1 MRDSP
6 ADVIL
11 IPFHGSG
18 VPQSKTSVCRKRATF
33 WVDRL
38 LAVLR
43 KYFDDD
49 ERMAFLETVIQPDK
63 TPGLRQG
70 SPLSPLLLNLYL
82 HHTLDRP
89 TDRSCTTTKRHNA
102 QSW

>member
-1 MRDSP
+1 M
-6 ADVIL
+6 
-11 IPFHGSG
+11 SG

-49 ERMAFLETVIQPDK
+49 ERMAFLKTVIQPDK